1 MLSKKGISPL
11 IATVLLIGF
20 TIVLAALVIRWGSEL
35 FSSQIKTQ
43 TCDNEATI
51 ICTSDVDLGISTV
64 VFDNIPDTG
73 DEKLQIGLVSN
84 GKQNID
90 KGFIVRIHKIDGTV
104 IAAESTGILN
114 QYETLTLQV
123 DPTDFEPDLLLADAQ
138 DAKDNCPTDKFCGIS
153 VIPKIKH
160 TTDKGDSCDVTCG
173 QSEKRSAITSIVLT

>member
-1 MLSKKGISPL
+1 MLNKKGISPL

-51 ICTSDVDLGISTV
+51 ICTSDVDLGISTATV
-64 VFDNIPDTG
+64 DDSAAVN
-73 DEKLQIGLVSN
+73 ENLKIGLVSN

-90 KGFIVRIHKIDGTV
+90 NGFIVRVHKNTGEV
-104 IAAESTGILN
+104 VAAEVPDTLD
-114 QYETLTLQV
+114 QYETLTLKL
-123 DPTDFEPDLLLADAQ
+123 DDSAFTPALLVSQLTG
-138 DAKDNCPTDKFCGIS
+138 CPTDKFCGIS

-160 TTDKGDSCDVTCG
+160 TTEKGDSCDVTCG
-173 QSEKRSAITSIVLT
+173 QSEKRSTVTIV